1 MGERHTRRR
10 YLAALA
16 GAGAAGLAGC
26 TGIRSGERPRGPG
39 AEGGGSAATPTTD
52 SAGGRPPLADA
63 ALPLPDSPAALREH
77 VKSGGPGKDGIPSI
91 DQPSFVAPD
100 EVGIVSGDDP
110 VFGVVVDGEA
120 RAYPQIILVW
130 HEIVNDT
137 IAGEPLTVT
146 YCPLTGTAMGFRRG
160 GTTFGVSGRLLNNN
174 LVMYDRE
181 TDSRWPQVAATAIS
195 GPHEGRSLDEVRVVW
210 TTLDRWVDAHPDTR
224 LLSTQTG
231 FARDYGRDPYGTYD
245 PVGGYYDERY
255 TLFDRLNPDERL
267 HPKRV
272 VVGARTPEGAVA
284 FEKRALREAE
294 VMTGDLGSTPV
305 VAVHEPGLD
314 AGYVYRRPER
324 TTVEAGDG
332 AVLVDGTAH
341 PADDLPLDPVLAT
354 DAMWFAWSG
363 FYPDLTLYA

>member
-1 MGERHTRRR
+1 MGERQTRRR

-16 GAGAAGLAGC
+16 GAGTAGLAGC
-26 TGIRSGERPRGPG
+26 TGIRSGERPRGTG
-39 AEGGGSAATPTTD
+39 AEGGGSTPTTD

-100 EVGIVSGDDP
+100 EVEIVSGDDP

-120 RAYPQIILVW
+120 RAYPQTVLVW

-160 GTTFGVSGRLLNNN
+160 ETTFGVSGRLLNNN

-195 GPHEGRSLDEVRVVW
+195 GPHEGRSLEEVRVVW

-231 FARDYGRDPYGTYD
+231 FARDYGRDPYGTYN

-284 FEKRALREAE
+284 FEKRALREAG
-294 VMTGDLGSTPV
+294 VVTGDLGSTPV

-314 AGYVYRRPER
+314 AGHVYRLPEG